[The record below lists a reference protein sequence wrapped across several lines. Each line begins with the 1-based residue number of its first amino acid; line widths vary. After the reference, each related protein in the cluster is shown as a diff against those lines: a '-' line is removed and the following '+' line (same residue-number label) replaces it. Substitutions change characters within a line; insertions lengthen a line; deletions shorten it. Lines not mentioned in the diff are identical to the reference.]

1 MVHSTD
7 EKQQRELTKVEV
19 GSFIKLN
26 RHYGPDAL
34 SRPSIFGTV
43 IRYQPL
49 DVRESATGRV
59 AKIKLLVTTGIIWDL
74 TLFTEDDFEVLQ

>member
-7 EKQQRELTKVEV
+7 EKQRELTKVEV

-34 SRPSIFGTV
+34 SRPPIFGTV
-43 IRYQPL
+43 MRYQPL

-59 AKIKLLVTTGIIWDL
+59 AKIKLLVTKGIIWDF
-74 TLFTEDDFEVLQ
+74 TLFTDDDFEVLQ